1 VSTAG
6 TPSVEVSDSFDG
18 LLPSRE
24 RAVSLAAL
32 GFWVAFFAPTQV
44 LLALTAAEI
53 APEGKE
59 RLFGTVTA
67 VGSLVLLVAYPLW
80 GVVSDRVRATYG
92 RRPFALVGTALVVG
106 ALAWCSQ
113 VGDAGGLIAAWS
125 LAQVGLGALQCSVE
139 GTFADGIRPHRRAR
153 LAGVLSAAQMGGA
166 LVGSAVATLSPST
179 EMGYLVVVGA
189 TVLLVA
195 PFLRRGDRFPFD
207 VAEVA
212 PDSDGSP
219 DRFFVDLVLAW
230 FGRLCVLFGLGCVTQ
245 FLLYFVTDHL
255 RADRPEQAMLL
266 LTTGFVTASALCSV
280 WAGRVV
286 ERLGDGRAV
295 AFGGALCSGVALFSF
310 GSATS
315 VPGAM
320 LAAVVFGCGLGA
332 FLGAAFGIITGRL
345 PSPAH
350 HGRDLGV
357 LNVAV
362 VLPQIAAPL
371 VAIRVLESTGSYGSL
386 FQFAGAVILSG
397 GVAMLC
403 VGRVGP
409 GVRRDPEVPR

>member
-1 VSTAG
+1 MSTAR
-6 TPSVEVSDSFDG
+6 TPSVEVSDSSDG
-18 LLPSRE
+18 LLPRRE

-67 VGSLVLLVAYPLW
+67 VGSLVLLLAYPLC

-92 RRPFALVGTALVVG
+92 RRPFAFVGTALVVG

-113 VGDAGGLIAAWS
+113 VGDAAGLIAAWS

-139 GTFADGIRPHRRAR
+139 GTFADGVRPHRRAR

-166 LVGSAVATLSPST
+166 LVGSAIATLSPGT
-179 EMGYLVVVGA
+179 EMGYLVVAGA

-195 PFLRRGDRFPFD
+195 PFLRRGDRFR
-207 VAEVA
+207 VGTAEVV
-212 PDSDGSP
+212 PDGGGSP
-219 DRFFVDLVLAW
+219 DRILVDLVLAW

-245 FLLYFVTDHL
+245 FLLYFVADHL

-266 LTTGFVTASALCSV
+266 LTTGFVTAAALCSV

-286 ERLGDGRAV
+286 ERLGDGRTV
-295 AFGGALCSGVALFSF
+295 AFGGAVCSGVALFSF

-357 LNVAV
+357 LNIAV

-403 VGRVGP
+403 VGRVRP
-409 GVRRDPEVPR
+409 GSRPDPEVPR